1 MTDNIKHVLDW
12 LATTLALGVIM
23 KFLPL
28 LLGLPSFV
36 YSCIRIYEWW
46 KGRKNGNVRLD

>member
-1 MTDNIKHVLDW
+1 MWEQTKHICDW
-12 LATTLALGVIM
+12 IATTLAVGVIM

-28 LLGLPSFV
+28 LLGVPSCF

-46 KGRKNGNVRLD
+46 KGRKNGNVKLD